1 MQSIKK
7 SPEPQSLTKFNRTS
21 HSNWSDIHTEANKHV
36 YDDCILQCMVDQM
49 NLCGYTELCL
59 DNGVKHI
66 DHYIKRDIDPKLTFN
81 WGNMIA
87 AIKDSRFGADYK
99 DNVVSRVDYDPITK
113 QYKHIYNPLVDDLS
127 GKFCF
132 ETNGFMRPINSAD
145 VKAQTT
151 IDVFNL
157 NEDSLQAC
165 RCDIME
171 YVRDMRKGGMSDE
184 DIRESLA
191 GSGFVTALEYELSQK
206 E

>member
-1 MQSIKK
+1 MRSINKT
-7 SPEPQSLTKFNRTS
+7 PEPQSLTTFNRTP
-21 HSNWSDIHTEANKHV
+21 HSNWNDIHTDAHKHV

-66 DHYIKRDIDPKLTFN
+66 DHYIKRDIDPRLTFD
-81 WGNMIA
+81 WGNMIV

-99 DNVVSRVDYDPITK
+99 DNTVSSVEYDPIAK

-132 ETNGFMRPINSAD
+132 DTNGFMRPLDTED
-145 VKAQTT
+145 VKAQAT
-151 IDVFNL
+151 INIFHL
-157 NEDSLQAC
+157 NEDSLQAF
-165 RCDIME
+165 RRDFMK
-171 YVRDMRKGGMSDE
+171 YVRDMRQGGMSDD
-184 DIRESLA
+184 DIRKALM